1 MFNVSIPDF
10 KVGMV
15 VVTPTSSKPFL
26 TEDRKYVILSVAD
39 DKYIQIQDDTGE
51 TRYYHA
57 HLFIEADTYYG
68 MTMWLSTMRVF
79 DLNHKDL

>member
-1 MFNVSIPDF
+1 MFNLSIPDF
-10 KVGMV
+10 RVGMV
-15 VVTPTSSKPFL
+15 VVTPSSSKPFL
-26 TEDRKYVILSVAD
+26 TEDKKYVILSAD

-68 MTMWLSTMRVF
+68 MTMWLSTMKVF